1 MTPDEELADLQK
13 KYALLGA
20 STWRRPLVSP
30 RVTDGENES
39 RRLLL
44 SPDLSGREE
53 KEEKRKQV
61 EARFM
66 I

>member
-30 RVTDGENES
+30 RVTEAARNDTDSSCLHTS
-39 RRLLL
+39 R
-44 SPDLSGREE
+44 GA
-53 KEEKRKQV
+53 KRRRKKGNKSKHV
-61 EARFM
+61 L
-66 I
+66 

>member
-30 RVTDGENES
+30 RVTDREN
-39 RRLLL
+39 RHRLLL

-61 EARFM
+61 EARF
-66 I
+66 IL